1 MYIYPASDYYSY
13 LNNFFFL
20 NNSKEI
26 LCKRSFIFRLETQGK
41 VFVFMLPIFISLAI
55 ASWSNMVK
63 SYIFPQILLLFLLI
77 TKITPVALI
86 EIMFLFL
93 INKYN
98 FCFCFYFF
106 SNYTIFYFNIFSG
119 TILLRTTFFL
129 KMTCWPF
136 CTPNM
141 NGNSI
146 YNGTRMSEGVL
157 LYTFF
162 CT

>member
-1 MYIYPASDYYSY
+1 MYIYPTSDYYSY
-13 LNNFFFL
+13 LNKKKIL

-119 TILLRTTFFL
+119 TILLRTTFF
-129 KMTCWPF
+129 
-136 CTPNM
+136 
-141 NGNSI
+141 
-146 YNGTRMSEGVL
+146 SEDDL
-157 LYTFF
+157 LTFLYPQYEWK
-162 CT
+162 